1 MGELK
6 EGMIA
11 TTMQGVMNISAINEN
26 PYEFQSAYVNESNT
40 DLNASNNG

>member
-1 MGELK
+1 MRKYFNLRFEMLSQTFVGELK

-26 PYEFQSAYVNESNT
+26 INEF
-40 DLNASNNG
+40 